1 VISLASS
8 YHFIHLLPEIK
19 QGENEQLTHEKPRG
33 KHSGKRKEEMSL
45 RRFPLQYGLNY
56 RG

>member
-1 VISLASS
+1 M
-8 YHFIHLLPEIK
+8 PEIK
-19 QGENEQLTHEKPRG
+19 QEKNASLTHEKPRG
-33 KHSGKRKEEMSL
+33 KHSGENKEEMSL